1 MDTCWVLTYKKNL
14 VRTCKWTLVWY
25 LQTERILSGHV
36 NGHLLGTVLTYKKN
50 LVRTCK
56 WTLVG
61 YLHTKRILSGHVN
74 GHLLGTYKGKE
85 SCQDM

>member
-14 VRTCKWTLVWY
+14 VW
-25 LQTERILSGHV
+25 
-36 NGHLLGTVLTYKKN
+36 
-50 LVRTCK
+50 TCK

-74 GHLLGTYKGKE
+74 GHLFGTYKRKE

>member
-1 MDTCWVLTYKKNL
+1 MDTCWVL
-14 VRTCKWTLVWY
+14 
-25 LQTERILSGHV
+25 I
-36 NGHLLGTVLTYKKN
+36 NGKN

-74 GHLLGTYKGKE
+74 GHLLGTYIQKE